1 MTRTL
6 LVLTLTLALIATTAA
21 EHHTAMDRATADAT
35 AIENTVNAY
44 HEALKNKD
52 SAAAVALLS
61 DQVIVLESGYIENH
75 EEYLGHHLG
84 ADMEFS
90 ASVPGTR
97 TVKHVEVNGNAG
109 WVIATSTSKG
119 TFRERD
125 INSAGVELIV
135 VARDATDGTW
145 KIKAI
150 HWSSRKVKE

>member
-1 MTRTL
+1 MTRTIL
-6 LVLTLTLALIATTAA
+6 LVTLVVMMVTITAA
-21 EHHTAMDRATADAT
+21 DHHTAMDRATANAT

-52 SAAAVALLS
+52 SLAAVALLS
-61 DQVIVLESGYIENH
+61 DQVIVLESGYIETY

-90 ASVPGTR
+90 AGVPGTR

-109 WVIATSTSKG
+109 WVIATSTAQG

-135 VARDATDGTW
+135 VAKDATDGTW

>member
-6 LVLTLTLALIATTAA
+6 LVLTLLVLMAGSALGTEA
-21 EHHTAMDRATADAT
+21 EDRAMADAA
-35 AIENTVNAY
+35 AIEAVVESY
-44 HEALKNKD
+44 HAALNNQD
-52 SAAAVALLS
+52 SVAAVALLA
-61 DQVIVLESGYIENH
+61 DNVLVLESGYLESY

-90 ASVPGTR
+90 AGVPGTR

-109 WVIATSTSKG
+109 WVVATSTSEG

-135 VARDATDGTW
+135 VTRTSHDSPW
-145 KIKAI
+145 KIVAI
-150 HWSSRKVKE
+150 HWSSRKVKD